1 MEVINTSRC
10 THRWRHLCI
19 RGCMF
24 LRVRDSCCDIFRG
37 WNILSLEYYARS
49 WCAVPIVLALMKLSY
64 FSSLCLSLFVL
75 KPLFLIM
82 QECMFPPPPPLFT
95 QGSVTENDE
104 QSYPGTPYSALSLLH
119 ILKPEFDRHMP
130 SHAGSCVCAHTHL
143 ACSSY
148 WLYFCQCDNLLEVI
162 LVSCYASGGFH
173 SLMKRIKCMKTL
185 LNANWCQRVDR
196 SERSDVDGT
205 TSFGVALYVFLKVTL
220 FIYFCDLILPVDF
233 KIYHLTSY
241 TIILYT
247 ILLLRCQ
254 IWYKPKKTSKSCN
267 LE

>member
-49 WCAVPIVLALMKLSY
+49 WCAVPIVFALMKLSY

-82 QECMFPPPPPLFT
+82 QECMFFPPPPLFT

-119 ILKPEFDRHMP
+119 ILKPEFDWHMP
-130 SHAGSCVCAHTHL
+130 SHAGSCVCAHTRIME
-143 ACSSY
+143 SSTSRVQFS
-148 WLYFCQCDNLLEVI
+148 LVI
-162 LVSCYASGGFH
+162 LLSMWQFVRGYSSV
-173 SLMKRIKCMKTL
+173 L
-185 LNANWCQRVDR
+185 LCIRWLSRLNEKNKMHENA
-196 SERSDVDGT
+196 
-205 TSFGVALYVFLKVTL
+205 A
-220 FIYFCDLILPVDF
+220 
-233 KIYHLTSY
+233 
-241 TIILYT
+241 
-247 ILLLRCQ
+247 
-254 IWYKPKKTSKSCN
+254 
-267 LE
+267 